1 MVFLPCAA
9 LLTQQLNG
17 LGKNKNF
24 IDHTSQNGTTD
35 RNGKQLTTLHRLVV
49 LAYRCGRLADLRG
62 HVSFFDSQSG
72 GPAQGL

>member
-24 IDHTSQNGTTD
+24 IDHFSK
-35 RNGKQLTTLHRLVV
+35 RNY
-49 LAYRCGRLADLRG
+49 A
-62 HVSFFDSQSG
+62 
-72 GPAQGL
+72 